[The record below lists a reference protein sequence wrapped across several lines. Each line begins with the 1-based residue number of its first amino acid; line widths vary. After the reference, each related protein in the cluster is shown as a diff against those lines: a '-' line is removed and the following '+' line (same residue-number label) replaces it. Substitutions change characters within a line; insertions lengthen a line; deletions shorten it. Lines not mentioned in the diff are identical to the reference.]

1 MQTAALLAVEPR
13 DGDAFE
19 GVDPLQGAAAQAFVA
34 RQLVPPRLPQT
45 SDDDQR
51 GLLTAQKYD
60 ADAPQDAADVISARV
75 LGVEV
80 SDAAPQ
86 TEQQAVDT
94 INGERLLLMTGDV
107 DNDATDITSRIQQLT
122 SSIREGD
129 TTDRFPTFLRGDTVD
144 DPTAVPSRQ
153 SGGHARRLTV
163 AEAAKWASP
172 DSMLLGGLLV
182 FVAVGLVVNRAR
194 RRQKLKM
201 DALERDV
208 LDGQRDNRDEGDD
221 EPDQYIVLM

>member
-1 MQTAALLAVEPR
+1 
-13 DGDAFE
+13 
-19 GVDPLQGAAAQAFVA
+19 
-34 RQLVPPRLPQT
+34 
-45 SDDDQR
+45 
-51 GLLTAQKYD
+51 
-60 ADAPQDAADVISARV
+60 
-75 LGVEV
+75 
-80 SDAAPQ
+80 
-86 TEQQAVDT
+86 
-94 INGERLLLMTGDV
+94 
-107 DNDATDITSRIQQLT
+107 
-122 SSIREGD
+122 
-129 TTDRFPTFLRGDTVD
+129 
-144 DPTAVPSRQ
+144 
-153 SGGHARRLTV
+153 V